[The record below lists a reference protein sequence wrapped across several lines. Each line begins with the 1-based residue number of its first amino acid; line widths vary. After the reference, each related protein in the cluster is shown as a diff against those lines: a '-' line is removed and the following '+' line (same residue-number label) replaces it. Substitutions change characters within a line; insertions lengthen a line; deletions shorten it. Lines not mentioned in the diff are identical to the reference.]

1 MGSLRLR
8 RNDRAYKGTMA
19 QRNRNQTAEMT
30 PSPPFRQSLL
40 NKRTR
45 EPSGEGRA
53 TKIRLDL
60 NENTAGCSPAVR
72 KALARLSAKQIA
84 TYPDYGA
91 PSRRIASRLGVRR
104 EEMILTNGGDEA
116 LRVFFDAFVDP
127 ATAVL
132 LCDPTF
138 PMYRFWAEVFGAQIV
153 ALRYTDRMEFPLD
166 DFIRQLAS
174 KPRLAF
180 IANPNNPTGS
190 LLPLDSL
197 RKILDAATETAL
209 VIDEAY
215 VDFSRVTVLP
225 WCRRHPNLFVVRTF
239 SKVAGL
245 AGLRLGCVLG
255 HKDSVRILRGALAPF
270 GVNLAALAAAEAALA
285 DGKTLVRYITR
296 IERVRSEFSA
306 ALCQMGVR
314 VFPSV
319 GNFLLADFG
328 SDGPALFRRLGRKGI
343 LLRDRPDIGPG
354 FIRITIGTPAEMS
367 RVLREIKRAI
377 AGGRSGNNR

>member
-1 MGSLRLR
+1 
-8 RNDRAYKGTMA
+8 MA
-19 QRNRNQTAEMT
+19 QKNRNQAPEMT

-45 EPSGEGRA
+45 EPSSAGRA

-84 TYPDYGA
+84 MYPDYGA
-91 PSRRIASRLGVRR
+91 SSRRIASGLGVKR

-127 ATAVL
+127 GTAVL
-132 LCDPTF
+132 FCDPTF
-138 PMYRFWAEVFGAQIV
+138 PMYRFWAELFGGQIV
-153 ALRYTDRMEFPLD
+153 ALRYTDRMEFPVGE
-166 DFIRQLAS
+166 FVRQLAS

-180 IANPNNPTGS
+180 IANPNNPTGT

-197 RKILDAATETAL
+197 KRILDAASDTAL

-255 HKDSVRILRGALAPF
+255 HRDSLRILRGALAPF

-285 DGKTLVRYITR
+285 DRKALAGYIAR
-296 IERVRSEFSA
+296 IKQVRSEFSA

-319 GNFLLADFG
+319 GNFLLVDFG
-328 SDGPALFRRLGRKGI
+328 PDGPALLRQLGRNGI

-354 FIRITIGTPAEMS
+354 FIRITIGTPAEMN
-367 RVLREIKRAI
+367 RVLREIR
-377 AGGRSGNNR
+377 RYR